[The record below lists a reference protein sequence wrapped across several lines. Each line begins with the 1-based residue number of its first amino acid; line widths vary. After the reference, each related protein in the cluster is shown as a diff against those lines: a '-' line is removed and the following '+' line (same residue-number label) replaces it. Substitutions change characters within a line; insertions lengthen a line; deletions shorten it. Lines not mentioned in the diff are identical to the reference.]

1 MNHSN
6 KYCHLAHDDGQQ
18 QQAVAAAATAVQ
30 QHTTEQQQTYVTGIH
45 KYIHV
50 RRAAAYSTIII
61 RQVKV
66 LCFET
71 AHGVYVTKR
80 GTAVI
85 TTHSRVAAAAAAAAL
100 CMHIKL
106 ASHCSDDTS
115 IIIVHIVTRA
125 GANKKS
131 EMSHKK
137 TRTSWIR
144 TTHNTSKGQQPTCSP
159 TKVLT

>member
-100 CMHIKL
+100 CMHIRL
-106 ASHCSDDTS
+106 ISRLLRRHLNYDRWSH
-115 IIIVHIVTRA
+115 IFLHW
-125 GANKKS
+125 NEKKGNGTQ
-131 EMSHKK
+131 KK
-137 TRTSWIR
+137 
-144 TTHNTSKGQQPTCSP
+144 
-159 TKVLT
+159 